1 MLIGGVMK
9 NRNFYTL
16 LAVFFFIFS
25 IFPAPSFSQVDESA
39 LGVMAGFVYARDLKT
54 PVKDVQVVL
63 TEVKL
68 KENEDSPR
76 VYQSEV
82 TDKKGDYKIEGIIP
96 GNYKVTLRLRN
107 NLYKVKKIDFLVTI
121 MEGKTSFI
129 SFSLRRKSI
138 PPIAWIITGTAL
150 CKALDTTFFEE
161 DPASPTTR

>member
-1 MLIGGVMK
+1 MKFNRIGLFILI
-9 NRNFYTL
+9 
-16 LAVFFFIFS
+16 FIFV
-25 IFPAPSFSQVDESA
+25 FPLISQVDEST
-39 LGVMAGFVYARDLKT
+39 LGTMAGFVYGRDLKT
-54 PVKDVQVVL
+54 PVKDVQIVL

-68 KENEDSPR
+68 KDNSDSPK

-82 TDKKGDYKIEGIIP
+82 TDKKGDYKIEGIQP

-138 PPIAWIITGTAL
+138 PPLAWIITGTAL
-150 CKALDTTFFEE
+150 CKALDNPAEE
-161 DPASPTTR
+161 EPASPVTR

>member
-1 MLIGGVMK
+1 MLIGGVMRY
-9 NRNFYTL
+9 NRIIAIIAILFF
-16 LAVFFFIFS
+16 VFS
-25 IFPAPSFSQVDESA
+25 VSPMFSQVDESK
-39 LGVMAGFVYARDLKT
+39 LGIMAGFVYGRDLKT
-54 PVKDVQVVL
+54 PVKDVQIVL

-68 KENEDSPR
+68 KENSDSPR

-121 MEGKTSFI
+121 MEAKTSFI

-150 CKALDTTFFEE
+150 CKALDNPPQEE
-161 DPASPTTR
+161 PASPTTR

>member
-1 MLIGGVMK
+1 MK
-9 NRNFYTL
+9 VTKIIAFIAL
-16 LAVFFFIFS
+16 FFFVLS
-25 IFPAPSFSQVDESA
+25 ISPLISQVDEST
-39 LGVMAGFVYARDLKT
+39 LGTMAGFVYGRDLKT
-54 PVKDVQVVL
+54 PVKDVQIVL
-63 TEVKL
+63 TEVKFE
-68 KENEDSPR
+68 KDDSSPR

-82 TDKKGDYKIEGIIP
+82 TDKKGDYKIAGILP

-121 MEGKTSFI
+121 MEGKTSYI

-138 PPIAWIITGTAL
+138 PPIAWIVTGTAI